1 MKGNLSSSS
10 VWSSIRQKLHK
21 NKKNLLSILLFLLLA
36 ALTFSAICKGNDM
49 TEVTKAVRKMDVW
62 YLLGAMGL
70 GIFFVSAEG
79 LMICYLLRALG
90 NPIAAGRCIKY
101 SFIGFFY
108 SGITPSA
115 TGGQPMQLYHM
126 KKDGLKI
133 SESTVVLMTVAVL
146 YKFVLVLIGLF
157 MLLFGYH
164 PLKTFLGRYMW
175 LFYLG
180 LLLNTVLV
188 IFLLIVMFGPKLFH
202 NIVTGVERFCVRIH
216 LLKHSEERIE
226 KLSGF
231 AEKYRETVQFLPDIR
246 EKSWRSHYLRCCKD
260 AVYFS

>member
-1 MKGNLSSSS
+1 MKENLSSSS
-10 VWSSIRQKLHK
+10 VWSSIGQKLHK
-21 NKKNLLSILLFLLLA
+21 NKKNLISVLLFLLLA

-49 TEVTKAVRKMDVW
+49 TEVAKAVRKMDAW
-62 YLLGAMGL
+62 YLFGAMGL

-146 YKFVLVLIGLF
+146 YKFVLVVIGLF

-164 PLKTFLGRYMW
+164 PLKNYLGSYMW

-188 IFLLIVMFGPKLFH
+188 DFSF
-202 NIVTGVERFCVRIH
+202 NRDVRAKAVSQYCDRSRAV
-216 LLKHSEERIE
+216 LRTVSP
-226 KLSGF
+226 
-231 AEKYRETVQFLPDIR
+231 AETLGGTN
-246 EKSWRSHYLRCCKD
+246 
-260 AVYFS
+260 

>member
-1 MKGNLSSSS
+1 MKENLSSSS
-10 VWSSIRQKLHK
+10 VWSSIGQKLHK
-21 NKKNLLSILLFLLLA
+21 NKKNLISVLLFLLLA

-49 TEVTKAVRKMDVW
+49 TEVAKAVRKMDAW
-62 YLLGAMGL
+62 YLFGAMGL

-146 YKFVLVLIGLF
+146 YKFVLVVIGLF

-164 PLKTFLGRYMW
+164 PLKNYLGSYMW

-180 LLLNTVLV
+180 LLLNTLHLCSTVNNV
-188 IFLLIVMFGPKLFH
+188 TATIFPLCPAK
-202 NIVTGVERFCVRIH
+202 NC
-216 LLKHSEERIE
+216 
-226 KLSGF
+226 
-231 AEKYRETVQFLPDIR
+231 TVSR
-246 EKSWRSHYLRCCKD
+246 
-260 AVYFS
+260 YFSAKPESFSIRSSECFSR

>member
-1 MKGNLSSSS
+1 
-10 VWSSIRQKLHK
+10 
-21 NKKNLLSILLFLLLA
+21 
-36 ALTFSAICKGNDM
+36 M
-49 TEVTKAVRKMDVW
+49 TEVAKAVRKMDAW
-62 YLLGAMGL
+62 YLFGAMGL

-101 SFIGFFY
+101 SLSDFLFGNHTVRHRRTADAALSY
-108 SGITPSA
+108 E
-115 TGGQPMQLYHM
+115 
-126 KKDGLKI
+126 KDGLKI

-146 YKFVLVLIGLF
+146 YKFVLVVIGLF

-164 PLKTFLGRYMW
+164 PLKNYLGSYMW

-202 NIVTGVERFCVRIH
+202 NIVTGVERFCVRFH

-246 EKSWRSHYLRCCKD
+246 EKLWRSHYLRYCKD

>member
-1 MKGNLSSSS
+1 
-10 VWSSIRQKLHK
+10 
-21 NKKNLLSILLFLLLA
+21 
-36 ALTFSAICKGNDM
+36 
-49 TEVTKAVRKMDVW
+49 
-62 YLLGAMGL
+62 
-70 GIFFVSAEG
+70 
-79 LMICYLLRALG
+79 
-90 NPIAAGRCIKY
+90 
-101 SFIGFFY
+101 
-108 SGITPSA
+108 
-115 TGGQPMQLYHM
+115 MQLYHM

-146 YKFVLVLIGLF
+146 YKFVLVVIGLF

-164 PLKTFLGRYMW
+164 PLKNYLGSYMW

-202 NIVTGVERFCVRIH
+202 NIVTGAERFCVRFH

-231 AEKYRETVQFLPDIR
+231 VEKYRETVQFFAGHKGKIVAVTLFTVLQRCSVFFLTYLVYLGFHLKGTDALTVMMLQASVYIAVDMLPLPGAQGIT
-246 EKSWRSHYLRCCKD
+246 ELMYKSIFAGVFPGTFLTASMCVSRGINFYFLLITSAILTVI
-260 AVYFS
+260 VYILERKRNRKKPAETAEYN

>member
-1 MKGNLSSSS
+1 MKEHLSSSS
-10 VWSSIRQKLHK
+10 VWSSIGQKLHK
-21 NKKNLLSILLFLLLA
+21 NKKNLISVLLFLLLA

-49 TEVTKAVRKMDVW
+49 TEVAKAVRKMDAW
-62 YLLGAMGL
+62 YLFGAMGL

-126 KKDGLKI
+126 KKDGLKM

-146 YKFVLVLIGLF
+146 YKFVLVVIGLF

-164 PLKTFLGRYMW
+164 PLKNYLGSYMW

-180 LLLNTVLV
+180 LLLNTVLDV
-188 IFLLIVMFGPKLFH
+188 RAKAVSQYCDRSRAVLRTVSPAETLGGTNRKTLRICGKIPGDGAV
-202 NIVTGVERFCVRIH
+202 FCR
-216 LLKHSEERIE
+216 
-226 KLSGF
+226 
-231 AEKYRETVQFLPDIR
+231 T
-246 EKSWRSHYLRCCKD
+246 
-260 AVYFS
+260 

>member
-1 MKGNLSSSS
+1 
-10 VWSSIRQKLHK
+10 
-21 NKKNLLSILLFLLLA
+21 
-36 ALTFSAICKGNDM
+36 
-49 TEVTKAVRKMDVW
+49 MDAW
-62 YLLGAMGL
+62 YLFGAMGL

-115 TGGQPMQLYHM
+115 TGRQPMQLYHM

-146 YKFVLVLIGLF
+146 YKFVLVVIGLF

-164 PLKTFLGRYMW
+164 PLKNYLGSYMW
-175 LFYLG
+175 LF
-180 LLLNTVLV
+180 
-188 IFLLIVMFGPKLFH
+188 
-202 NIVTGVERFCVRIH
+202 
-216 LLKHSEERIE
+216 
-226 KLSGF
+226 LSGTTVKYSAGDF
-231 AEKYRETVQFLPDIR
+231 PFNRDVRAKAVLQYCDRSRAVLRTVSPAETLGGTN
-246 EKSWRSHYLRCCKD
+246 
-260 AVYFS
+260 

>member
-1 MKGNLSSSS
+1 MKENLSSSS
-10 VWSSIRQKLHK
+10 VWSSIGQKLHK
-21 NKKNLLSILLFLLLA
+21 NKKNLISVLLFLLLA

-49 TEVTKAVRKMDVW
+49 TEVAKAVRKMDAW
-62 YLLGAMGL
+62 YLFGAMGV

-146 YKFVLVLIGLF
+146 YKFVLVVIGLF

-164 PLKTFLGRYMW
+164 PLKNYLGSYMW

-202 NIVTGVERFCVRIH
+202 NIVTGVERFCVRFH

-231 AEKYRETVQFLPDIR
+231 AENTGRRCSFLPDIR